1 MTMKLYRLRHIGCL
15 MMMILMTSDDD
26 DSDDIAYNHDN
37 EDHV

>member
-26 DSDDIAYNHDN
+26 DSDDIAYNHDI

>member
-26 DSDDIAYNHDN
+26 DFDDIEYDHDN